1 MLRVVLDTSTLI
13 SFVLTAGTI
22 TRQIM
27 AAWRDEQFNLIISP
41 QTKAEL
47 ENVLARPPI
56 QALAK
61 VPIGRLAQEIDRFSW
76 HVPGKISL
84 SGACRD
90 PKDDKFIACAVE
102 GKAHYLVSSDK
113 DLLVLGQYDNICILN
128 PGEFLT
134 ALQLANLTV
143 SQIQTSYQ
151 QQTLQAIAMD
161 LCLEPDTKLNVMAA
175 LGQK

>member
-13 SFVLTAGTI
+13 SFVLTAGNI

-27 AAWRDEQFNLIISP
+27 AAWRAEQFNLIISP
-41 QTKAEL
+41 QTKTEL
-47 ENVLARPPI
+47 ESVLARPHI

-61 VPIGRLAQEIDRFSW
+61 VPIMRLAQDVDRFSW

-84 SGACRD
+84 PGACRD

-113 DLLVLGQYDNICILN
+113 DLLVLRQYDGICILN

-143 SQIQTSYQ
+143 SEIQAGYQ
-151 QQTLQAIAMD
+151 QQTLQAITMD
-161 LCLEPDTKLNVMAA
+161 LCLEPDTKAKALNA
-175 LGQK
+175 LRQ

>member
-13 SFVLTAGTI
+13 SFVLTTGNI
-22 TRQIM
+22 TRQII

-47 ENVLARPPI
+47 ESVLARPRV

-61 VPIGRLAQEIDRFSW
+61 VPIRRLAQEVDRFSW
-76 HVPGKISL
+76 HVPGSISL
-84 SGACRD
+84 PGTCRD

-102 GKAHYLVSSDK
+102 GKTHYLVSSDK
-113 DLLVLGQYDNICILN
+113 DLLVLRQHADICILN

-134 ALQLANLTV
+134 ALQLANLTIPE
-143 SQIQTSYQ
+143 IQARYQ
-151 QQTLQAIAMD
+151 QQTLRAIAMD
-161 LCLEPDTKLNVMAA
+161 LCLEPDSKAKVMAA
-175 LGQK
+175 LRQK